1 MINRGE
7 KRATVKGGESIS
19 ESRECINNKKKRT
32 SKVVIYFL
40 HLSLGFSN
48 EEYSQVPCF

>member
-19 ESRECINNKKKRT
+19 ESRECINNKKKERV
-32 SKVVIYFL
+32 KWLFIFYIY
-40 HLSLGFSN
+40 H
-48 EEYSQVPCF
+48 